1 MISEAQDMAADE
13 QAKLPSQEALMPKAD
28 EMTTHTVAR
37 PRLVTIASA
46 DNPNLL
52 MSATTYPQTNG
63 TPVVF
68 DLLTEGTLQ
77 PFSWWV
83 LNPVSVK
90 RDVFQILFHPHKDN
104 LCLTAATTPNAPLTL
119 ATRAPA
125 NMLQLW
131 TISKNVQGSFIIS
144 SYHSKNDIGFPDIPL
159 KGTGLQLMS
168 DPAFHDTA
176 DPFQIRDVKV

>member
-1 MISEAQDMAADE
+1 
-13 QAKLPSQEALMPKAD
+13 MPKAD
-28 EMTTHTVAR
+28 EMTTHTVAK

-52 MSATTYPQTNG
+52 MSATTYPQTSG

-68 DLLTEGTLQ
+68 DLLTEGTAQ

-90 RDVFQILFHPHKDN
+90 RDVFQILFHAHNGN
-104 LCLTAATTPNAPLTL
+104 LCLTASTTPNTPLTL
-119 ATRAPA
+119 ATLAPA

-131 TISKNVQGSFIIS
+131 TISKNATGSFYIS
-144 SYHSKNDIGFPDIPL
+144 SYHSKSDIGFPDIPL
-159 KGTGLQLMS
+159 KGTTLQLMS
-168 DPAFHDTA
+168 DPAFHDSS
-176 DPFQIRDVKV
+176 DPFLIVNVKI